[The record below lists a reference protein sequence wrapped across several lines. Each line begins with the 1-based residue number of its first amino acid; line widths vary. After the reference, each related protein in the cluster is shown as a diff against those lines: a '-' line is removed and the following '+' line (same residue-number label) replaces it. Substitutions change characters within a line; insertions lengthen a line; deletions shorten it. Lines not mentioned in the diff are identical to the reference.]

1 MKIKVP
7 TEEITDNFYTIIIY
21 LSIKLSI
28 EGDTTEESSDEVDT
42 TADKSDVNESDG
54 VNEKTEVKYINC
66 RPKKENQNHFLKK
79 VFEQKVFSNF
89 LTYLLQAALK
99 INYVTTPT

>member
-1 MKIKVP
+1 MKVI
-7 TEEITDNFYTIIIY
+7 FL

-28 EGDTTEESSDEVDT
+28 KGDTTEESSDEVDT

-54 VNEKTEVKYINC
+54 VNEKTEVKYINS

-79 VFEQKVFSNF
+79 VFETESIFKF
-89 LTYLLQAALK
+89 LDVPLTSCTK
-99 INYVTTPT
+99 D